1 MSESTPLRTILVAS
15 DLQATSSSV
24 LAWAGHLARDAGEVE
39 VLLFHVVE
47 EEADGGEAEELHQR
61 RRSDAERALEV
72 QADGLREQGVRVVGV
87 RTVRNRSPHRAIL
100 DELEAG
106 GSDLVVVG
114 THSRRKAPHRLGS
127 TADRLLRSS
136 PVPCLVVRG
145 VGEKPRGIRRAA
157 VLCDGSAVA
166 RGALR
171 VAFDWLPV
179 LGAGTAENP
188 LEVLRVGNPEV
199 RGMDPDYEARLEGG
213 LEAEIVRAGRWEDDQ
228 AEGEGREDTDDDERA
243 GSPAARGRI
252 LWGHHVLDRVLE
264 EAEDREYDLL
274 VAGTHGSGAVVRWLV
289 GSVTLGLAQAA
300 PCPVLVVPPPEARRV
315 PEVRE
320 APGAEEAVEE
330 GEPSPVTRI
339 MTTPVVTVPL
349 GTSLADA
356 ARTMLERDLGS
367 VLCVDEGG
375 RIRGIVTDSDF
386 AARTVGIPFSTF
398 RVPQLLGRWLDEG
411 GVERIYREARE
422 RTVDEIMSEPVHS
435 VDEDGTVE
443 EVLELMLKR
452 NVKHVPVVRDGQ
464 AVGMVAR
471 HDLLK
476 FLLARL
482 RP

>member
-1 MSESTPLRTILVAS
+1 MSERLPLRTILVAS
-15 DLQATSSSV
+15 DLQATSNSV
-24 LAWAGHLARDAGEVE
+24 TGLAGRFARDAGGAE

-47 EEADGGEAEELHQR
+47 EGGEGG
-61 RRSDAERALEV
+61 DAERALEV
-72 QADGLREQGVRVVGV
+72 QADGLREQGIRVAGV
-87 RTVRNRSPHRAIL
+87 RTVRHRSPHRAIL

-145 VGEKPRGIRRAA
+145 VGEKPGGIRRAG

-171 VAFDWLPV
+171 VAFDWLPR

-213 LEAEIVRAGRWEDDQ
+213 LEAEIVRAGRWEEDQ
-228 AEGEGREDTDDDERA
+228 AEREGREDTDDDERA

-274 VAGTHGSGAVVRWLV
+274 VAGTHGGGAVVRWLV

-300 PCPVLVVPPPEARRV
+300 PCPVLVVPPPGVRRAREV
-315 PEVRE
+315 PE
-320 APGAEEAVEE
+320 AEEGLVHE
-330 GEPSPVTRI
+330 GETSPVTRI
-339 MTTPVVTVPL
+339 MTSPVVTVPL

-367 VLCVDEGG
+367 VLCLDEGG
-375 RIRGIVTDSDF
+375 RIRGIVTDRDF